1 MFAKSHAFGLWF
13 SGLCL
18 MCMAVAGLVA
28 QDIPL
33 GEASFK
39 DLQRKAGTARV
50 ALNELI
56 KGTKVFNPK
65 DAATI
70 AAVED
75 VARYQIYSFTY
86 PKNIENKTDK
96 GPELN
101 KQFLEAEQQ
110 MRAILLSDKNRLN
123 TQALVDLYYGAI
135 ISNTATVAKTDNL
148 VSRVNALRMMGSA
161 ASLLATRDEASLK
174 AIVNIPTLI
183 KTGDLLLDKV
193 APFVTKAPD
202 EATRYYALRAV
213 RETLKVNQLLR
224 ENLPAKSLNPTKEAI
239 CLKAAA
245 QLVTAP
251 PAYALELPK
260 NSAEME
266 GFRGLRRE
274 AIRALANASSPL
286 LPEDFSPVYVLAL
299 CINDPGLNP
308 EARLDEMAE
317 AAAGMARMAP
327 LDKNDADYSP
337 EYTLVLIGRFIQ
349 KFAERY
355 STKGNSEFDKANSWK
370 TQAARLTE
378 SLDFF
383 RNRYPK
389 NTFIQEMS
397 LTYIDF
403 LLAVEKGQTD
413 FKAVNVEDKLNVWMR
428 DPTKI
433 KRFFKSK
440 PNSALPERVGG

>member
-1 MFAKSHAFGLWF
+1 MFAKSQAFGRWF

-18 MCMAVAGLVA
+18 MGLAVAGLVA

-33 GEASFK
+33 GETSFK
-39 DLQRKAGTARV
+39 DLQKKAGIARGPF
-50 ALNELI
+50 NDLI
-56 KGTKVFNPK
+56 KGTRIWNPK
-65 DAATI
+65 DLLAV

-75 VARYQIYSFTY
+75 VARFQIYSFTY

-96 GPELN
+96 GPDLN
-101 KQFLEAEQQ
+101 KQFVEAEQQ
-110 MRAILLSDKNRLN
+110 MRAILLSDKNRVN
-123 TQALVDLYYGAI
+123 TQVLVDLYYGAI
-135 ISNTATVAKTDNL
+135 INNSATVAKSDNL
-148 VSRVNALRMMGSA
+148 VSRVNALRMMATS
-161 ASLLATRDEASLK
+161 ASLLSTRDEASYK
-174 AIVNIPTLI
+174 AIVNTPTLI
-183 KTGDLLLDKV
+183 KTGELLLDRV
-193 APFVTKAPD
+193 APFLEKAPD
-202 EATRYYALRAV
+202 EATRYYALRAL

-224 ENLPAKSLNPTKEAI
+224 ENRPAKSLNPVKEAV

-245 QLVTAP
+245 QLITAP

-274 AIRALANASSPL
+274 AVRALANASSPL
-286 LPEDFSPVYVLAL
+286 LPQDFSPIYVLAL

-327 LDKNDADYSP
+327 LDKNDTDYSP
-337 EYTLVLIGRFIQ
+337 EYTVVLIGRFIQ
-349 KFAERY
+349 NFAERY

-370 TQAARLTE
+370 TQAARLNE

-389 NTFIQEMS
+389 NKFIQEMS

-413 FKAVNVEDKLNVWMR
+413 FKAVNVEDRLNVWMR
-428 DPTKI
+428 DPTTI

-440 PNSALPERVGG
+440 PNSALPEKAGG